1 MTNAILRG
9 KPDAGNPHVRFDEGE
24 VASAKPRRGSLLY
37 KKLMFAAALA
47 SAMVASAEM
56 KVGTVNLMLLI
67 RNHPNYD
74 ANKELLTSTDKDYQK
89 KVEAIKSEGESL
101 QAEGKKIAEQLRN
114 PMLAAKAKAD
124 VEKQLMDIQQ
134 KLMGIEQRYR
144 AEVAR
149 CRQDLQDL
157 EGRLLKTTT
166 DDLRKRLAKFAEK
179 KDYDLIL
186 DKTAA
191 PFAKAKYDVTDEMLQ
206 ELGVEPKNAKGRD
219 EGK

>member
-1 MTNAILRG
+1 M
-9 KPDAGNPHVRFDEGE
+9 
-24 VASAKPRRGSLLY
+24 
-37 KKLMFAAALA
+37 KKLMFVAALV
-47 SAMVASAEM
+47 SALAASAEM

-67 RNHPNYD
+67 RNHPNYE

-89 KVEAIKSEGESL
+89 KVEAIKTEGETL
-101 QAEGKKIAEQLRN
+101 QAEGKKVAEQLRN

-134 KLMGIEQRYR
+134 KLIGIEQRYR
-144 AEVAR
+144 AEVTR

-179 KDYDLIL
+179 KDYDLII

-191 PFAKAKYDVTDEMLQ
+191 PFAKAKFDVTDAMLQ
-206 ELGVEPKNAKGRD
+206 EMGIEPKDAKGRD

>member
-1 MTNAILRG
+1 M
-9 KPDAGNPHVRFDEGE
+9 
-24 VASAKPRRGSLLY
+24 
-37 KKLMFAAALA
+37 KKLMFVAALV
-47 SAMVASAEM
+47 SALAASAEM

-89 KVEAIKSEGESL
+89 KVEAIKAEGETL
-101 QAEGKKIAEQLRN
+101 QAEGKKVAEQLRN

-134 KLMGIEQRYR
+134 KLIGIEQRYR
-144 AEVAR
+144 AEVSR

-179 KDYDLIL
+179 KDYDLII

-191 PFAKAKYDVTDEMLQ
+191 PFAKAKFDVTDAMLQ
-206 ELGVEPKNAKGRD
+206 EMGIEPKDAKGRD

>member
-1 MTNAILRG
+1 MKNLTFLATFM
-9 KPDAGNPHVRFDEGE
+9 AV
-24 VASAKPRRGSLLY
+24 
-37 KKLMFAAALA
+37 ALA
-47 SAMVASAEM
+47 AMVASAEA
-56 KVGTVNLMLLI
+56 KIGTVDLMLLI

-157 EGRLLKTTT
+157 EGRLLKATTE
-166 DDLRKRLAKFAEK
+166 DLRKRLKKFAEK
-179 KDYDLIL
+179 KDYDFIL
-186 DKTAA
+186 DRTAT
-191 PFAKAKYDVTDEMLQ
+191 PFAKAKYDVTDEVLQ
-206 ELGVEPKNAKGRD
+206 EMGVEPKNARGRD

>member
-1 MTNAILRG
+1 M
-9 KPDAGNPHVRFDEGE
+9 
-24 VASAKPRRGSLLY
+24 

-56 KVGTVNLMLLI
+56 KVGSVNLMLLI